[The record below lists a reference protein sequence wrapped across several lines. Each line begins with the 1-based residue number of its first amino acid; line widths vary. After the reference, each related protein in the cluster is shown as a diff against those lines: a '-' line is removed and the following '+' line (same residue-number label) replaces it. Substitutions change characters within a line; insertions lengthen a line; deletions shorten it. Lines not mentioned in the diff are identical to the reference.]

1 MTTGRRLAPWVFL
14 APFVLLFSMF
24 WLWPLVRSLVLSLYH
39 TAGPHHQTF
48 VGAGNYAFLL
58 QDPLFW
64 KAVGNTTQYAVLFVV
79 IELAAALVLALA
91 LNHPRLR
98 GRGVLRFVF
107 FSPHLVGG
115 VFVAL
120 LFSLLLAQ
128 RFGLVNVAIDH
139 LTAVLHAVL
148 PFIPATGNEINWGG
162 RPELARLA
170 VLMAGLWLS
179 IGYAMLFLLAALQH
193 VDRDLYEA
201 AQLDGANRWQRF
213 RQVTLPALL
222 PTIGFLA
229 LMGTIGAFQL
239 FELPY
244 VLFQNGSGPDRAGLT
259 IVMYLYQQGF
269 QTGDLGYAATIGWTF
284 TLMVLLLSLLQMRMW
299 RGRE

>member
-1 MTTGRRLAPWVFL
+1 MITTSRRIAPWLFLTPFLVLFVVFW
-14 APFVLLFSMF
+14 V
-24 WLWPLVRSLVLSLYH
+24 WPLLRSLVLSLHH
-39 TAGPHHQTF
+39 TSGPQHQTW
-48 VGAGNYAFLL
+48 VGLGNYAFLL

-64 KAVGNTTQYAVLFVV
+64 QAVWNTTRYTVLFVTCELV
-79 IELAAALVLALA
+79 IALALALA

-98 GRGVLRFVF
+98 WRGALRFAF

-128 RFGLVNVAIDH
+128 RFGLVNVMLDQVSG
-139 LTAVLHAVL
+139 LLHAVL
-148 PFIPATGNEINWGG
+148 PFIPATGSEINWGG

-170 VLMAGLWLS
+170 VVMAGLWLS

-201 AQLDGANRWQRF
+201 AQLDGAGRWQRF
-213 RQVTLPALL
+213 RQVTLPALM

-229 LMGTIGAFQL
+229 LMGMIGAFQL

-244 VLFQNGSGPDRAGLT
+244 VLFQNGSGPERAALT

-269 QTGDLGYAATIGWTF
+269 QTGDLGYAAAIGWAF
-284 TLMVLLLSLLQMRMW
+284 TLMVLLLSLLQLRMW
-299 RGRE
+299 RRE